1 MSAAPVPAPAPP
13 PRPASVPTSALDDP
27 KNMARV
33 ALGSEFQEVWNEF
46 LLIWRSIGHISRNF
60 VKGVGFKEVYWT
72 SVGKWETN
80 LGKIYNT
87 GEELLSAFK
96 HNSLK
101 DPSKMVLPCLHALT
115 IFVKYLKLDK
125 KPLPGFDEA
134 WRDIYHYR
142 NLKFKEHWTLVL
154 RHMID
159 FMALMD
165 SEFNSSGYVV
175 WPYLLASVGGAEVEV
190 AAEKKA
196 AAQKTAAAQRA
207 AITPRTK
214 WYKRRVPAK
223 LTSELTE
230 PHALERMRELLG
242 EI

>member
-1 MSAAPVPAPAPP
+1 MS
-13 PRPASVPTSALDDP
+13 D
-27 KNMARV
+27 
-33 ALGSEFQEVWNEF
+33 
-46 LLIWRSIGHISRNF
+46 
-60 VKGVGFKEVYWT
+60 
-72 SVGKWETN
+72 
-80 LGKIYNT
+80 
-87 GEELLSAFK
+87 FK

-101 DPSKMVLPCLHALT
+101 DPSKMVSPCLHALT

-165 SEFNSSGYVV
+165 PDFEFNVV
-175 WPYLLASVGGAEVEV
+175 CVDVLAKVGRAEVEV
-190 AAEKKA
+190 AADKKA

>member
-1 MSAAPVPAPAPP
+1 MS
-13 PRPASVPTSALDDP
+13 DDP

-33 ALGSEFQEVWNEF
+33 ALRSEFQEVWNEF
-46 LLIWRSIGHISRNF
+46 LRIWRSIGHISRNF
-60 VKGVGFKEVYWT
+60 VKGVGFKEVYWN
-72 SVGKWETN
+72 SLGKWETN
-80 LGKIYNT
+80 LGEIYNT
-87 GEELLSAFK
+87 GETLSAAFN
-96 HNSLK
+96 HNSSK
-101 DPSKMVLPCLHALT
+101 DPSKMVSQCLVALT

-142 NLKFKEHWTLVL
+142 NLKFKEQWTLVL

-159 FMALMD
+159 FVPLLD
-165 SEFNSSGYVV
+165 PEFEKHFRGAVH
-175 WPYLLASVGGAEVEV
+175 WPDVLAKVRAAEVEV

-207 AITPRTK
+207 AITPGTK
-214 WYKRRVPAK
+214 WYKHRVPAK